1 MAPTIGGIHH
11 VTAIASDP
19 QRNIDWYTG
28 VLGLRLVKLTVN
40 FDDPGAYH
48 LYYGDWSGSPGTI
61 MTFFTWVGARRGR
74 HGTGQIGEVA
84 FVIPQRSLAWWTGHL
99 IRRGVQYDGPARRF
113 GEQVLSLRD
122 PDGLLIELVASA
134 DADDMPGWD
143 GGSVPAEHAVR
154 RFHSVTLW
162 ESEREPTTELLT
174 KTLGFAQQREEGA
187 YTRYGVADGKA
198 GALVQVRN
206 IEGFWQGGGGVG
218 TVHHVAWRTP
228 DDQQEL
234 QWRAKLAEM
243 GMNVTPQRNRQYFH
257 SIYFREPGGVLFEI
271 ATDPP
276 GFTVDEPLEQL
287 GTSLKLPPWFEKDR
301 ATIERSLP
309 PVRLPGK
316 AEGTHRVPGLK
327 DEQ

>member
-1 MAPTIGGIHH
+1 MTPTIGGIHH
-11 VTAIASDP
+11 VTAIASEP

-61 MTFFTWVGARRGR
+61 MTFFTWVGAQRGR

-84 FVIPQRSLAWWTGHL
+84 FAIPQRSLAWWTGHL

-113 GEQVLSLRD
+113 GEQVLSMRD

-143 GGSVPAEHAVR
+143 GGTVPADHAVR

-162 ESEREPTTELLT
+162 ENEREATTELLIG
-174 KTLGFAQQREEGA
+174 TLGFTQQREEGA

-198 GALVQVRN
+198 GTLVQVRN
-206 IEGFWQGGGGVG
+206 VAGFWQGGGGVG

-228 DDQQEL
+228 DDEQEL
-234 QWRAKLAEM
+234 QWRAKLAEA
-243 GMNVTPQRNRQYFH
+243 GANVTPQLDRQYFH

-276 GFTVDEPLEQL
+276 GFTIDEPVEQL

-301 ATIERSLP
+301 AAIERALP
-309 PVRLPGK
+309 PVRLPGVAK
-316 AEGTHRVPGLK
+316 E
-327 DEQ
+327 

>member
-11 VTAIASDP
+11 VTAIASEP

-40 FDDPGAYH
+40 FDDPSAYH

-61 MTFFTWVGARRGR
+61 MTFFTWMGARRGR
-74 HGTGQIGEVA
+74 QGTGQIGEVA
-84 FVIPQRSLAWWTGHL
+84 FAIPQRSLAWWTGHL
-99 IRRGVQYDGPARRF
+99 IRRGVQYDGPTRRF
-113 GEQVLSLRD
+113 GEQVLSMRD

-143 GGSVPAEHAVR
+143 GTPKGYPVPAEHAIR

-162 ESEREPTTELLT
+162 ENEREPTAELLT
-174 KTLGFAQQREEGA
+174 GTLGFTQQREEGA
-187 YTRYGVADGKA
+187 YTRYGVADGKM

-206 IEGFWQGGGGVG
+206 AEGFWQGGGGVG

-228 DDQQEL
+228 DDEQEL
-234 QWRAKLAEM
+234 QWRDVLSEAN
-243 GMNVTPQRNRQYFH
+243 MNVTPQLDRQYFH

-276 GFTVDEPLEQL
+276 GFAIDEPVEQL
-287 GTSLKLPPWFEKDR
+287 GTSLQLPSWFEKDR
-301 ATIERSLP
+301 AAIERSLP
-309 PVRLPGK
+309 PVRLPGVG
-316 AEGTHRVPGLK
+316 E
-327 DEQ
+327 EQ